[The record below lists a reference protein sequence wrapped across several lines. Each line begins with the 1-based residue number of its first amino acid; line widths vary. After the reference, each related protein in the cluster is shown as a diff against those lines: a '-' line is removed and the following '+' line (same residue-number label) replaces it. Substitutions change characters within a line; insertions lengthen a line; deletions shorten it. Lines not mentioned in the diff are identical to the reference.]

1 VLVLTRKV
9 DEAVILGDHIKVKVI
24 QIRGKQV
31 RLGIEAPPGI
41 LIIREEE
48 NLYKPAK
55 RSEPCLKEIHTLD
68 LPNPKPPHT
77 FIGYKHRR

>member
-1 VLVLTRKV
+1 MLVLTRKV

-31 RLGIEAPPGI
+31 RLGIEAPPEI

-55 RSEPCLKEIHTLD
+55 RSEPCLKQIHTLD